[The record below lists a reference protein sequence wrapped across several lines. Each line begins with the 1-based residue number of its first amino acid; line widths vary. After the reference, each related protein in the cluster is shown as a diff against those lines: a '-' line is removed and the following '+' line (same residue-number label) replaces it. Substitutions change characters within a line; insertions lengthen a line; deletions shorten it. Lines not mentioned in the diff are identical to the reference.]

1 VKIII
6 ALLMMSLTGQVKAE
20 DMSLHFA
27 VSDREVRSLTAEQ
40 MEQRIQAQQIRL
52 VKDPVFKKDK
62 NFSCFPIA
70 EVLRA
75 GFGSIWQQ
83 ALKDDDNGESLIVRM
98 TTVDGHT
105 GHLPISKITQPGG
118 CLVYKDNDTN
128 GRLGAHWEGNGAKC
142 RALLFRLDKAG
153 TTKNAFPTPHS
164 ASDVDFAC
172 AI

>member
-1 VKIII
+1 MKIII

-40 MEQRIQAQQIRL
+40 MEQQIQAQQIRL

-75 GFGSIWQQ
+75 GFGPIWQQ
-83 ALKDDDNGESLIVRM
+83 ALKDDDNGESIIVRM
-98 TTVDGHT
+98 TAVDGHT
-105 GHLPISKITQPGG
+105 GYLPISKIMQPGG
-118 CLVYKDNDTN
+118 CLVYKDNDTWAM
-128 GRLGAHWEGNGAKC
+128 GAHCERNGAKR
-142 RALLFRLDKAG
+142 RALLFRLDKER